1 MNTKKSYPYNYIGDF
16 LKTKQYNRIKA
27 IEYAQKWAYKRNTK
41 YYNFDNIGGDCTSF
55 ISQCIYA
62 GSNTMNYKKH
72 IGWYYNSINDRTP
85 SWSGVEYLYNF
96 LITNKGVGPRAIKVE
111 IPEIEIG
118 DVIQL
123 KFLEDRFSHSLLV
136 VDKKGN
142 NLEDIYIATH
152 TDDSYHRQVS
162 SYIYK
167 DIRFLHIKEI
177 GIWN

>member
-1 MNTKKSYPYNYIGDF
+1 MLNNEYQKSHINIIIQVIF

-27 IEYAQKWAYKRNTK
+27 VEYAQKWAYKRNPR

-62 GSNTMNYKKH
+62 GANTMNYKKH

-85 SWSGVEYLYNF
+85 SWSGVEYLYSF
-96 LITNKGVGPRAIKVE
+96 LTANKGVGP
-111 IPEIEIG
+111 
-118 DVIQL
+118 
-123 KFLEDRFSHSLLV
+123 DRFSHSLIV

-162 SYIYK
+162 SYIYQ